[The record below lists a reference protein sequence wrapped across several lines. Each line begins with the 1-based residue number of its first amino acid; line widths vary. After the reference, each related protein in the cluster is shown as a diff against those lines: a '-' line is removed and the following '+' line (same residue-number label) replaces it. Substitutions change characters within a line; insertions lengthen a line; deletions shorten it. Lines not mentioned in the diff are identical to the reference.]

1 MEGEQGYYKQRRQYR
16 ERHRVVKKHGYMKTR
31 GQLCVAEVQKEK
43 QIRLERDA
51 EASLRRVH
59 MTFKEV

>member
-1 MEGEQGYYKQRRQYR
+1 MEGEQGYCKQRRQYR

-31 GQLCVAEVQKEK
+31 GQLCVAEVQEK